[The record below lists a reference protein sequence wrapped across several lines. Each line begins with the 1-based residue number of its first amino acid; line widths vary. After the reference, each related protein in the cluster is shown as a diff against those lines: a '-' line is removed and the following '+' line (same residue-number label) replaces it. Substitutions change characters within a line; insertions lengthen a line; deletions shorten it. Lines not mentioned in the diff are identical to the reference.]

1 MRHQTGRNSADR
13 HGNALGRTVVEEI
26 DDSKLM
32 QESKHSLF
40 ADEKHEGI
48 EHVHPYGFVNVPQKP
63 TGTGKLRKAA
73 EAFMSFMGGGR
84 GHGVAMVVGDRRYR
98 LYKLEGG
105 EVALHDDQGHQ
116 VHIKRD
122 GIHVSAPNSKKIVAQ
137 IMDDDAIPREDGKD
151 MGQIK
156 QAGRASAVNYTL
168 TKDELIV
175 NVPKFTVNAN
185 EAAINAASISM
196 NGECFIGGPKGECI
210 FQASSKTSLDDA
222 GNAQETML
230 TKKVWMH
237 QDRS

>member
-13 HGNALGRTVVEEI
+13 HGNALGRSVVEEV

-32 QESKHSLF
+32 QESKHSMF
-40 ADEKHEGI
+40 ADEQHEQI

-63 TGTGKLRKAA
+63 TGSGKLRKAA

-137 IMDDDAIPREDGKD
+137 IMDDDAIPRESGKD

-168 TKDELIV
+168 TKDSLIV
-175 NVPKFTVNAN
+175 NVPTFRVNAN
-185 EAAINAASISM
+185 VINL
-196 NGECFIGGPKGECI
+196 NGECFFGGPQEECI
-210 FQASSKTSLDDA
+210 FRASSKTSLDDA